1 MKILYLL
8 TQDIESPSGL
18 GRYFP
23 LAKELTRGG
32 HQVTIAALHP
42 RYRTLTEKC
51 FIKEGVK
58 IRYIGQMH
66 VQKIGNEKI
75 YYSPARLLVI
85 TMQATFAFLKVA
97 LSEPAD
103 LIQICKPHPMNS
115 LAGLG
120 AKVFKKRKLFLDC
133 DDFEAGSGRF
143 EGSWQRRIIAFFEKN
158 TPRYVNA
165 ITTNTLFMRQK
176 LLDWGIPE
184 ARISYLPNGVDRSR
198 FENPDLSKIQ
208 QLRNQLGLQGK
219 KVIAYIGSLSLA
231 SHSVDLLV
239 EAFVIIHHEMPDT
252 RLLLVG
258 GGEDY
263 EFLQKL
269 VDEKGIT
276 KSVLFVG
283 RVSPDQ
289 VVNYYHLADVSVD
302 PVIDNDAARGRSPLK
317 LFESWACGVPFVTAD
332 VGDRKM
338 LAGEPSAA
346 IMVNSCNELALSES
360 ILTFFL
366 NPDMSKFLQIQGYKS
381 VSRYFW
387 DVLVE
392 KIFYIYQS

>member
-184 ARISYLPNGVDRSR
+184 ARISYLPNGVDHSR

-252 RLLLVG
+252 RLLVVG

-283 RVSPDQ
+283 RVPPDQ